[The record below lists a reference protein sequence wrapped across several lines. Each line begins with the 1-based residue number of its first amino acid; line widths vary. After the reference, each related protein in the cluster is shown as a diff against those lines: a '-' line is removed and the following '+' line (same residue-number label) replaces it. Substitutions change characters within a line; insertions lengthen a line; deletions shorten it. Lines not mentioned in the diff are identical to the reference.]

1 MEAGVKAAAIAAA
14 LGAFSPSDSRCCSWP
29 SSCAPPGSD
38 PARPHRRCQT
48 SSNPTGR
55 RSRWDGRHKASIR
68 TAGLTKNFGD
78 LRAVN
83 EIDLDLPGR
92 GPSTSRPVWL
102 PRRTGHLSPRPPA
115 PTAPRTSPTW
125 SSSPTPSSRWR
136 GGWASRA
143 PSRAGDARSCS
154 GALLIAFGGVHA
166 ALLFQGSDDPTAL
179 IATDTLS
186 RNLGH
191 GCATWND
198 VTGTTYDLPDV
209 KPSHGFY
216 QERRTSG
223 SWQDT
228 VNPYLETGE
237 AMILGRPSTGI
248 HPGVLTY
255 WTNATTPR
263 PAAGTPCTTGPAPT
277 CRPTARKRLW
287 HGP

>member
-1 MEAGVKAAAIAAA
+1 VA
-14 LGAFSPSDSRCCSWP
+14 
-29 SSCAPPGSD
+29 APPHRPPVATTPGPYRAED
-38 PARPHRRCQT
+38 LAYLVELADTLVTMARRLGESGTEPRR
-48 SSNPTGR
+48 R
-55 RSRWDGRHKASIR
+55 RSV
-68 TAGLTKNFGD
+68 L
-78 LRAVN
+78 LRRQ
-83 EIDLDLPGR
+83 L
-92 GPSTSRPVWL
+92 
-102 PRRTGHLSPRPPA
+102 
-115 PTAPRTSPTW
+115 
-125 SSSPTPSSRWR
+125 
-136 GGWASRA
+136 
-143 PSRAGDARSCS
+143 
-154 GALLIAFGGVHA
+154 LLIAFGGVHA